1 MMLMIMM
8 RIITKKIIIMKEK
21 GIIEEGRETYEGKR
35 ENHTR
40 REKNSKLW
48 DYPENSSIVVALT
61 EELENITAG
70 LVQPASSMVAEDGDA
85 VLNQLQPFSEL
96 FSFGLSSEQ

>member
-1 MMLMIMM
+1 M
-8 RIITKKIIIMKEK
+8 KK
-21 GIIEEGRETYEGKR
+21 GETYEGKR

-61 EELENITAG
+61 EALENITAG
-70 LVQPASSMVAEDGDA
+70 SVQAQSLMVAEDGDA
-85 VLNQLQPFSEL
+85 GLNLFQLYSEL